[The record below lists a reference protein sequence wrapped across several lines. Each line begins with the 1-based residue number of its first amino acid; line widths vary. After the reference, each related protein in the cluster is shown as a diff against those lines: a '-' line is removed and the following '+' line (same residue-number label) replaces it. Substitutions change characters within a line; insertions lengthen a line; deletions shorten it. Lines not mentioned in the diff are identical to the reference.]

1 MVDFL
6 FGLCH
11 AIEIVT
17 EVLMQLLENNFK
29 KSSSEKKGADNQ
41 GVRLFKTNELR
52 VCSICNHEFTRDPED

>member
-1 MVDFL
+1 
-6 FGLCH
+6 
-11 AIEIVT
+11 
-17 EVLMQLLENNFK
+17 MQLLENNFK